1 MGAAFLLLL
10 ALNLLLSAFAP
21 QRVLTSLITLAVYVT
36 GFLFGLQLLRRNV
49 RRIIWRLRNRLI
61 VAYLFIA
68 FVPIVLISILVAIGG
83 YVLVG
88 QVAIY
93 LVTSELDRR
102 TANLNGVAHL
112 LAVRSQTTKHHPRSD
127 PLPGESFPQCRSAH

>member
-1 MGAAFLLLL
+1 MGGAFLLLL

-112 LAVRSQTTKHHPRSD
+112 LAVHRPPNDKAPSTK
-127 PLPGESFPQCRSAH
+127 